1 MEARIKALIVWLLEP
16 GTVICPERILF
27 FATAFIIKFSLTC
40 SRVIFNQL
48 FFCYYIIMVKQAI
61 IQVENTQ
68 NIIEFAEFLHKS
80 GWEILSA
87 NKTEELLEKNKIPVK
102 HETALEE
109 NNIYVQETSSLVRRI
124 LMTRLDSDDMMSHPG
139 QENSIHI
146 ICANIFPFLDINI
159 DKKGKQPQT
168 EIKPFTM
175 YVSTLLRNAFSNY
188 ENLLILT
195 DPADYKEA
203 IIQLKTDNVTPDF
216 RLYLAAKALNLISAF
231 DGGIAASILQSEKFN
246 IKFLNYISFPFKKE
260 VNLQLGTN
268 AHQKASLYRTPV
280 DFGAL
285 NGFSKL
291 TGKDISYTMAAD
303 ATFAWDQIH
312 SLYSL
317 FKNQYTVKSENKDG
331 YPFTTQ
337 FTPLTGTVFS
347 IVIKML
353 NILGAGIS
361 SNVLESFQRAYC
373 YDTENITDATYG
385 CSAVIDANAAHE
397 IAKCNFSVIIAPG
410 FTPEAK
416 DLLSEKKH
424 TKLITAGKA
433 NKIGLDGKLI
443 NGGII
448 LQELDDT
455 PFHHW
460 KITTK
465 NRPSQIIADQM
476 AFGMRMVMSAR
487 SYSAILIKENSIVG
501 IAQSCLSNIEALE
514 RVYEDAMSRKARN
527 CHEEAHAE
535 EKLADVLVCDT
546 AIPFCDQ
553 IKKITDAGVSAIIQ
567 AGGTASDSDFIEYC
581 DERNLV
587 MVFTD
592 MTHINF

>member
-1 MEARIKALIVWLLEP
+1 MA
-16 GTVICPERILF
+16 
-27 FATAFIIKFSLTC
+27 
-40 SRVIFNQL
+40 
-48 FFCYYIIMVKQAI
+48 KQAI
-61 IQVENTQ
+61 IHVENTQ
-68 NIIEFAEFLHKS
+68 NIIEFAEFLHKT

-87 NKTEELLEKNKIPVK
+87 NKTEELLQKNKIPVT
-102 HETALEE
+102 HEAALEE
-109 NNIYVQETSSLVRRI
+109 NNLYVQETSNLVRRV
-124 LMTRLDSDDMMSHPG
+124 LMSRIDADEDYGHAVHD
-139 QENSIHI
+139 NSIYI
-146 ICANIFPFLDINI
+146 VCANIFPFLDINI

-168 EIKPFTM
+168 EIKPFTL
-175 YVSTLLRNAFSNY
+175 YISTLLRNSFTNH

-203 IIQLKTDNVTPDF
+203 IVQLKTDNVSSDF

-231 DGGIAASILQSEKFN
+231 DGGIAASILQSEKFK

-268 AHQKASLYRTPV
+268 PQQKASLYRTPV

-303 ATFAWDQIH
+303 STFAWDQIH

-317 FKNQYTVKSENKDG
+317 FKNQYNVKSENKDG

-353 NILGAGIS
+353 NILGAGVS
-361 SNVLESFQRAYC
+361 SNVLESFHRAYS
-373 YDTENITDATYG
+373 YDTQNIKDATFG
-385 CSAVIDANAAHE
+385 CSAVIDANAARE
-397 IAKCNFSVIIAPG
+397 IANCDFSVIIAPG

-416 DLLSEKKH
+416 DILSEKKH

-455 PFHHW
+455 PFNHW

-465 NRPSQIIADQM
+465 NRPSQVIADEM

-487 SYSAILIKENSIVG
+487 SYSAILIKGNSIVG

-514 RVYEDAMSRKARN
+514 RVLSDALCRKARSAQ
-527 CHEEAHAE
+527 EGQADEP
-535 EKLADVLVCDT
+535 LADVLVCDT
-546 AIPFCDQ
+546 AIPFCEH
-553 IKKITDAGVSAIIQ
+553 ITKLTDAGVSAIIQ
-567 AGGTASDSDFIEYC
+567 PGGTASDSDFINYC